1 MSQPATTPRQP
12 SLFETP
18 TTPHLLSAEEPIPL
32 HSIAPS
38 YTSNISPTKLKP
50 YVTKPVTP
58 VPLFQAVPHTWE
70 LSPAEREEV
79 SHSITQTW
87 TDQAIKCYMTGA
99 NCQRCDIPRGA
110 YSFVCQMD
118 KVVPVL
124 LDTLGKPDTH
134 RLKRVYPQGFS
145 VEQYQADDP
154 AVLPACLR

>member
-1 MSQPATTPRQP
+1 MMMSQPAVEQT
-12 SLFETP
+12 SLFAVQALPVATP
-18 TTPHLLSAEEPIPL
+18 THSGAAPTYLPTTKTPKSYGTKPLIP
-32 HSIAPS
+32 APS
-38 YTSNISPTKLKP
+38 
-50 YVTKPVTP
+50 
-58 VPLFQAVPHTWE
+58 FQAIGHEWT
-70 LSPAEREEV
+70 LTPAEREEV

-124 LDTLGKPDTH
+124 LDTLGKPDVH

-145 VEQYQADDP
+145 AEMHEAEDP
-154 AVLPACLR
+154 AVVPACLR

>member
-1 MSQPATTPRQP
+1 MMMMTQPAVHQS
-12 SLFETP
+12 SLFELDEFAALAP
-18 TTPHLLSAEEPIPL
+18 TEAS
-32 HSIAPS
+32 SVAPT
-38 YTSNISPTKLKP
+38 YLSPTKTAKS
-50 YVTKPVTP
+50 YVTKPVISTP
-58 VPLFQAVPHTWE
+58 SFQAVGHEWV
-70 LSPAEREEV
+70 LSPDEREEV

-124 LDTLGKPDTH
+124 LDALGKPDVH

-145 VEQYQADDP
+145 VEKYEAEDP
-154 AVLPACLR
+154 AVLPTCLR

>member
-1 MSQPATTPRQP
+1 MMMMTQPAVHQS
-12 SLFETP
+12 SLFELDEYSVLAPIEASVAP
-18 TTPHLLSAEEPIPL
+18 TYL
-32 HSIAPS
+32 
-38 YTSNISPTKLKP
+38 SPTKTAKS
-50 YVTKPVTP
+50 YVTKPVISTP
-58 VPLFQAVPHTWE
+58 SFQAVGHEWV
-70 LSPAEREEV
+70 LSPDEREEV

-124 LDTLGKPDTH
+124 LDTLGKPDVH

-145 VEQYQADDP
+145 VEKYEAEDP
-154 AVLPACLR
+154 AVLPTCLR

>member
-1 MSQPATTPRQP
+1 MSQPAISSRQ
-12 SLFETP
+12 SSIFEVS
-18 TTPHLLSAEEPIPL
+18 TTPHAVSSEEPSL
-32 HSIAPS
+32 LQSVAPN
-38 YTSNISPTKLKP
+38 YTSSISSTKMKP
-50 YVTKPVTP
+50 YVTKPLAP
-58 VPLFQAVPHTWE
+58 VPSFQAVPHTWE

>member
-1 MSQPATTPRQP
+1 MMMMTQPAVHQS
-12 SLFETP
+12 SLFELDEYSVLAP
-18 TTPHLLSAEEPIPL
+18 TEASV
-32 HSIAPS
+32 APT
-38 YTSNISPTKLKP
+38 YLSPTKTAKS
-50 YVTKPVTP
+50 YVTKPVISTP
-58 VPLFQAVPHTWE
+58 SFQAVGHEWV
-70 LSPAEREEV
+70 LSPDEREEV

-124 LDTLGKPDTH
+124 LDALGKPDVH

-145 VEQYQADDP
+145 VEKYEAEDP
-154 AVLPACLR
+154 AVLPTCLR